1 MCEQQQTKEQDAG
14 AVTAQTERYG
24 PRIYVACLASYNAGI
39 LHGGWIDVTDPDEI
53 RAEVAA
59 MLAAS
64 PEPFAEEWAIHDYEG
79 FEGAE
84 ISEYAGLDHVCELA
98 EFIEERGK
106 LGAKLIEHFG
116 GRLDEARAAFED
128 YAGEYKSL
136 EDFACEFTE
145 QTGVKIPESLACYI
159 DYAAMGRDIELNGEV
174 FTIETGFEETH
185 VFWSR

>member
-1 MCEQQQTKEQDAG
+1 MGDRLPNEEQAAG
-14 AVTAQTERYG
+14 AATARAET

-39 LHGGWIDVTDPDEI
+39 LHGRWIDVTDPDEI
-53 RAEVAA
+53 RAGVAA

-64 PEPFAEEWAIHDYEG
+64 PEPFSEEWAIHDYEG

-84 ISEYAGLDHVCELA
+84 ISEYAGFDHVCELA
-98 EFIEERGK
+98 DFIEERGK

-128 YAGEYKSL
+128 YAGEYKNL

-145 QTGVKIPESLACYI
+145 QTGVKIPESLANYI
-159 DYAAMGRDIELNGEV
+159 DYAAMGRDLEYGGDV
-174 FTIETGFEETH
+174 FTVETGFEEVH
-185 VFWSR
+185 IFWSR